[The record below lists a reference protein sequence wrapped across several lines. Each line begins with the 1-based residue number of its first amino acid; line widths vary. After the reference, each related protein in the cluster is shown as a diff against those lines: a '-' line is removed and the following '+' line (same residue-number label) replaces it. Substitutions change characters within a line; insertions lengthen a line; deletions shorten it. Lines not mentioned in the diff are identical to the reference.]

1 MLTWTIRSLDGTKIP
16 LLSYENQDISSL
28 EPLPLLMVLP
38 FYEHITSYEPN
49 KHVLIQKLRNYR
61 MERKN
66 PHKEITSF
74 DEDDELGILDAWD
87 DDEELGV
94 LDAWDVDFLKNNAC
108 LSIPCSEAIPYMHDW
123 LEELLAYQPAQSAI
137 VESWLL
143 WLNEQVNNAGQE
155 ASFVLDLAELFAVGQ
170 AFERVLERCDIPY
183 FLLSDLDNATSIV
196 ALESPDAHVRQMIS
210 HMLIHLQSPISS
222 YNNET
227 ITFKDSST
235 NQIHALR
242 LDVLHGRWDAFKS
255 KVNPKDSHHL
265 LLIEPAYSV
274 ARKMQEE
281 GDKTAIL
288 LDLNRLWL
296 ESGIVKLYDK
306 VLFNQIDL
314 AYDWRQHGRYEE
326 SKELLELTQSQIQ
339 PLLLNH
345 EELLKG
351 YIRLLNNLSYLYITL
366 LHTPRK
372 AFDMLFPIIQ
382 EFDTKPQ
389 KWQVT
394 SASDRARVRANFEA
408 SIFHLQKAGE
418 ELPILATMQYLS
430 TKEEQWR
437 KEQTDRMNKAIRE
450 KRPEDALAICNEV
463 LTLLQTKNFSPTSLD
478 VMMWK
483 IDQARS
489 LRDLGKMNE
498 AITQLSEVIE
508 VTKQTEHMSVQ
519 CELPRASIALAIAY
533 ERMGL
538 REESKGVYQELFTSP
553 ARHETGRSILNV
565 MRQAHHN
572 FAYMLYQDG
581 DFEEAAKQYQ
591 KAFTYAHKLNQEE
604 GSEMLWQAYLK
615 AKRANLGQFQHD
627 ILSLLY
633 TTYEDST
640 NAIVSKRVKEARD
653 ILDTME
659 KKHTSIKEK
668 VLRFFGCKKIDN
680 EK

>member
-1 MLTWTIRSLDGTKIP
+1 MVTWAIRSLDGTKIP

-61 MERKN
+61 IERKN
-66 PHKEITSF
+66 SHKEITSF
-74 DEDDELGILDAWD
+74 DQDD
-87 DDEELGV
+87 ELGV

-306 VLFNQIDL
+306 VLSNQI
-314 AYDWRQHGRYEE
+314 Y
-326 SKELLELTQSQIQ
+326 
-339 PLLLNH
+339 
-345 EELLKG
+345 
-351 YIRLLNNLSYLYITL
+351 
-366 LHTPRK
+366 
-372 AFDMLFPIIQ
+372 
-382 EFDTKPQ
+382 
-389 KWQVT
+389 
-394 SASDRARVRANFEA
+394 
-408 SIFHLQKAGE
+408 
-418 ELPILATMQYLS
+418 
-430 TKEEQWR
+430 
-437 KEQTDRMNKAIRE
+437 
-450 KRPEDALAICNEV
+450 
-463 LTLLQTKNFSPTSLD
+463 
-478 VMMWK
+478 
-483 IDQARS
+483 
-489 LRDLGKMNE
+489 
-498 AITQLSEVIE
+498 
-508 VTKQTEHMSVQ
+508 
-519 CELPRASIALAIAY
+519 IAY

-553 ARHETGRSILNV
+553 ARHETGISILNV

-604 GSEMLWQAYLK
+604 EGSEMLWQAYLK

-627 ILSLLY
+627 TLSLLY

-653 ILDTME
+653 ILDKKE